1 MWQGRPAPGS
11 LSATHGCPEV
21 PGPCGG
27 TCRSQ
32 LTALEGE
39 FTPDAAV
46 MRINTP
52 YKPRAGGQTAQA
64 RIQQVTATDTDAS
77 CREQRKGMSE
87 DRISP

>member
-1 MWQGRPAPGS
+1 M
-11 LSATHGCPEV
+11 
-21 PGPCGG
+21 
-27 TCRSQ
+27 
-32 LTALEGE
+32 TALGGE

-52 YKPRAGGQTAQA
+52 YKPRAGSQTAQA